1 MLPVKLLTSEMCF
14 NTMSNVVPSAPTLLS
29 VVASAPGNLTATWAE
44 PSTPNGE
51 IISYTIAVNNSI
63 VMKNI
68 TGMEFEL
75 SGLQAYTDY
84 TVSVQACTIE
94 GCGSFSNE
102 ITTRTLQEGK

>member
-1 MLPVKLLTSEMCF
+1 
-14 NTMSNVVPSAPTLLS
+14 MSNAVPSAPPLLS
-29 VVASAPGNLTATWAE
+29 VVASAPGTLTVTWAE
-44 PSTPNGE
+44 PSTPNGD
-51 IISYTIAVNNSI
+51 IISYTIAVNNRAI
-63 VMKNI
+63 VMENI

-75 SGLQAYTDY
+75 SGLLAYTDY